1 MAVVALR
8 SISSMLLGD
17 RLSAPL
23 AGLSF
28 CALGL
33 LIGSGVGCWHGC
45 DALRRRLACAFDAQ
59 FLEDNRVGE
68 LRLETM
74 SGTGF
79 LLTPCFP
86 GGAVR
91 IKERSPKPSM
101 AMTSSACSHLAWY
114 NLQPHASASAV
125 LTR

>member
-45 DALRRRLACAFDAQ
+45 DALRRRLACGFDAQ
-59 FLEDNRVGE
+59 FLEDNRVGV
-68 LRLETM
+68 LRMETK

-79 LLTPCFP
+79 LLTP
-86 GGAVR
+86 
-91 IKERSPKPSM
+91 
-101 AMTSSACSHLAWY
+101 
-114 NLQPHASASAV
+114 
-125 LTR
+125 